1 MHILSRSKDRPLGK
15 IDLSLAQSPKNPQNI
30 KKNQKKDC
38 KLKKIY
44 PINMKIPGA
53 HFQMASNQCKVHA
66 FISQN
71 MRGQNRVHRRRTDIQ
86 TDRRT
91 EDRVK
96 PLHPPPP
103 NSFAG
108 GIITSECWQ
117 PRYEAT
123 WSHISLFVQIRLNNS
138 HNFHIFVKF
147 IISAI

>member
-71 MRGQNRVHRRRTDIQ
+71 MRGQNHVRRRGTDGET
-86 TDRRT
+86 TDRKT
-91 EDRVK
+91 ERVK
-96 PLHPPPP
+96 P
-103 NSFAG
+103 
-108 GIITSECWQ
+108 I
-117 PRYEAT
+117 
-123 WSHISLFVQIRLNNS
+123 
-138 HNFHIFVKF
+138 
-147 IISAI
+147 